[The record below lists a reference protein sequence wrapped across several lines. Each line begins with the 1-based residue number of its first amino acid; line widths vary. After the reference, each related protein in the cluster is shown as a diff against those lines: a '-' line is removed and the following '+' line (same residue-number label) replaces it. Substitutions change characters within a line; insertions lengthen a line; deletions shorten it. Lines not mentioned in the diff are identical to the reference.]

1 MYKSKKY
8 LINKELH
15 DCFVCFSLWFLSIV
29 IMHLI
34 IKVDKNAVIFVKWLS
49 WI

>member
-1 MYKSKKY
+1 MYKSKNY

-15 DCFVCFSLWFLSIV
+15 DYLVCFSLLFLSIV

-34 IKVDKNAVIFVKWLS
+34 IKVDKNTVIFVKWLS